1 VTLLKAVVWVVTF
14 WVEAI
19 IHAGSKDF
27 TPNEA
32 ANLKRV
38 NSNKRIV
45 KKKRKKKKRVG
56 AQKSQLHKQVLTKRI
71 K

>member
-1 VTLLKAVVWVVTF
+1 VTILKAVVWVVTF

-38 NSNKRIV
+38 NSNKLSQ
-45 KKKRKKKKRVG
+45 KKKKKKKKEGGSAKVPT
-56 AQKSQLHKQVLTKRI
+56 A
-71 K
+71 